1 MTKLLI
7 ASARRRYGPCRRT
20 CLYPTTLVAMLVLA
34 PGAGAQTSSEDTTR
48 LVSAVDDIR
57 KQLALVD
64 LERSRLVSSL
74 QGVDIGG
81 AAGLTRSGYRSEAPE
96 PWAQQDPADS
106 LYREARRALSAEQYN
121 RAATLFRR
129 IRSSFPA
136 SAYAPDAPY
145 WEAFALQRMGG
156 ETNETAALE
165 ALALQLSKYPTAA
178 TRGDAL
184 SLRNRIERSLGRS
197 NDSIGRALISRAVT
211 SATEDGCPTA
221 RGDERIDALAAV
233 VRLDS
238 ANALPVLRKTL
249 ARREACT
256 QQLRRTAVWLTASLN
271 QPGSTDLLLEVLRSD
286 PDAGVREQAVL
297 WLMNIDTDASRRAV
311 IAAAR
316 NSSGDVAVRKR
327 AIYALS
333 RSSSPAAQSALM
345 DILRDPKTDDDLR
358 NEALVWYMNSDYATT
373 GKDNTERMSLF
384 RDLFARSSGTSDR
397 LRSSL
402 LWFMAGSGDAQSLDL
417 LVRTALDKA
426 ESMSLRRNAV
436 GMLAASV
443 QPGGTSLFYL
453 NRDAANLTTLY
464 PVTDLFR
471 TASEAVRMAQMEA
484 QLQSGGLSAYFPA
497 TPPPPPLPITP
508 MLSVPGNATLF
519 GRPASPAD
527 SAVRVERI
535 PYVAAALI
543 SIYDGS
549 TEAELK
555 RSVLSALLQLPNN
568 SGIDRLL
575 EVVRKEKDPELRR
588 MVIAALSQS
597 RDPRVLSVLRE
608 VIDRD

>member
-7 ASARRRYGPCRRT
+7 ASAGRRYGPYRRT
-20 CLYPTTLVAMLVLA
+20 WLYPTTLVALLVLA
-34 PGAGAQTSSEDTTR
+34 PGAGAQASSEDTTR
-48 LVSAVDDIR
+48 PVLAVDDVR
-57 KQLALVD
+57 KQLALVE
-64 LERSRLVSSL
+64 LERSRLALSL
-74 QGVDIGG
+74 QGFDIGG
-81 AAGLTRSGYRSEAPE
+81 AAGLTGSGYRSEAPE

-106 LYREARRALSAEQYN
+106 LYREARRSLSAEQYD

-129 IRSSFPA
+129 IRSSFPG
-136 SAYAPDAPY
+136 SSYAPDAPY

-156 ETNETAALE
+156 ETNKTAALE
-165 ALALQLSKYPTAA
+165 VLAFQLNKYPTAA

-197 NDSIGRALISRAVT
+197 NDSIGRAVVSRAIT
-211 SATEDGCPTA
+211 SATKDGCPTA
-221 RGDERIDALAAV
+221 RDDERIDALAAV

-297 WLMNIDTDASRRAV
+297 WLMNIDTDASRRAL

-316 NSSGDVAVRKR
+316 NSSGDIAVRKR
-327 AIYALS
+327 AVYALS
-333 RSSSPAAQSALM
+333 RSSSPAAQSALV

-373 GKDNTERMSLF
+373 GKDNAERMSLL
-384 RDLFARSSGTSDR
+384 RDLFARSSGSSDR

-402 LWFMAGSGDAQSLDL
+402 LWSMASSGDAQSLSL

-443 QPGGTSLFYL
+443 QAGGASLFYL
-453 NRDAANLTTLY
+453 DRDAANLARY
-464 PVTDLFR
+464 SMIDQFR
-471 TASEAVRMAQMEA
+471 SASEAARVAQMAAE
-484 QLQSGGLSAYFPA
+484 LQSKALSAYFPA
-497 TPPPPPLPITP
+497 TPPLPPAPITP
-508 MLSVPGNATLF
+508 MLSVPGNVTLF
-519 GRPASPAD
+519 GRSASPAD
-527 SAVRVERI
+527 SAARVERI
-535 PYVAAALI
+535 PYVAGALI

-549 TEAELK
+549 TETELK
-555 RSVLSALLQLPNN
+555 RSVISALLQLPNN
-568 SGIDRLL
+568 RGIDRLI

-588 MVIAALSQS
+588 MLIAVLSQS